1 MVGFQRQETMR
12 TIDTSFLSHDEC
24 WGVQI
29 NGLQH
34 CQQNCKWI
42 GISACEGQNIR
53 LTGYNSKGY
62 RIGETGVIPEDY
74 NPTYDLTLQKRGE
87 PQN

>member
-1 MVGFQRQETMR
+1 MR
-12 TIDTSFLSHDEC
+12 KVDTSLLSQDEC

-29 NGLQH
+29 NGLLH
-34 CQQNCKWI
+34 CQDCKWI

-62 RIGETGVIPEDY
+62 KVGDQGIIKSDY
-74 NPTYDLTLQKRGE
+74 NPEYDHRVELE
-87 PQN
+87 S